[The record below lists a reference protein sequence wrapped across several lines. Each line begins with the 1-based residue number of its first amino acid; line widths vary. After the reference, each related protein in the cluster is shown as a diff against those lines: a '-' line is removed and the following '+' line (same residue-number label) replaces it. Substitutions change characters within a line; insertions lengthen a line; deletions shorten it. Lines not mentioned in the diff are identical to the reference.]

1 MKRILAAFTCLIIAF
16 SFTVRPAAFEA
27 QDRLTPDPEIHS
39 FLTDS
44 DMKEYTVS
52 FSHSLSVAE
61 ELREMVYLLA
71 LDRYKTEEALMASAD
86 NYLASKTGLYLEI
99 SENGYTWTAVR
110 RIENENLTLTAEDIL
125 GFLCRDSA
133 DRVYVRLTLASE
145 NFRDE
150 GISKVY
156 IYTPSD
162 EVEIYLTPDGRLIPA
177 GVEICFDEALQQGIH
192 LHTPTVKGYIF
203 DGWSEGDGVR
213 INAIPEGRGSI
224 TLDAHFIPMKY
235 EINYVLTTDITYPFG
250 RADNTKNP
258 VEYEVGTGAKLY
270 SITSPV
276 VGYTFGGWYASADFS
291 GGRITE
297 VMPDE
302 TGDKLFYAKWISD
315 ADLEEE
321 KRLER
326 LQYIKDKK
334 FGDPDGDGSI
344 TAADARYV
352 LRAAVG
358 LESPDYERLCRVDYY
373 NNGVVSSESARIT
386 LRLAVG
392 LENLYDILLENGL
405 LP

>member
-1 MKRILAAFTCLIIAF
+1 MKRVFAAFMCLIIAF
-16 SFTVRPAAFEA
+16 SCTVYAAAFEA
-27 QDRLTPDPEIHS
+27 QDRLTPDPEINS
-39 FLTDS
+39 FATDT

-61 ELREMVYLLA
+61 QLREMVYQLA
-71 LDRYKTEEALMASAD
+71 LDRYKTEEALIASPD
-86 NYLASKTGLYLEI
+86 SYLAYETGLYLEI
-99 SENGYTWTAVR
+99 SENSYSWTAVKKLDG
-110 RIENENLTLTAEDIL
+110 EALTLNAEDIL
-125 GFLCRDSA
+125 AFIEKDYVP
-133 DRVYVRLTLASE
+133 RVYVRLTLASE

-150 GISKVY
+150 GVSKVY

-162 EVEIYLTPDGRLIPA
+162 EVAIYLTDDGRLIPT
-177 GVEICFDEALQQGIH
+177 GTEILFGEALQQSIS

-203 DGWSEGDGVR
+203 DGWSESDGVR
-213 INAIPEGRGSI
+213 INAIPEGRDRI
-224 TLDAHFIPMKY
+224 TLKAHFIPMKY

-270 SITSPV
+270 SISSPV
-276 VGYTFGGWYASADFS
+276 VGYTFGGWYTCADFS
-291 GGRITE
+291 GDRVTE
-297 VMPDE
+297 ISPEE
-302 TGDKLFYAKWISD
+302 TGDKLFYARWISD
-315 ADLEEE
+315 AELEEV

-326 LQYIKDKK
+326 LQYIRDKK

-344 TAADARYV
+344 TATDARYV

-358 LESPDYERLCRVDYY
+358 LESPDYERLSRVDYY